1 MESSIFYEQGTIW
14 AESDVF
20 QIMQLT
26 RNIPKDDKQYFLRAF
41 IQESTSKLYE
51 QFIIPVQTKSLKKE
65 QYDSWI

>member
-1 MESSIFYEQGTIW
+1 
-14 AESDVF
+14 
-20 QIMQLT
+20 MQLT

-65 QYDSWI
+65 QYDS